1 MLKMTLI
8 SSLGLIGSFF
18 SDNQYSW
25 QRAGVFRA
33 GEDGRGA
40 GGVGEESQGGTLG
53 CLGTG
58 EQPGDS
64 LPPYLVNF
72 LVLFIIIYIT

>member
-1 MLKMTLI
+1 ML
-8 SSLGLIGSFF
+8 
-18 SDNQYSW
+18 
-25 QRAGVFRA
+25 AG
-33 GEDGRGA
+33 GEVGRGA
-40 GGVGEESQGGTLG
+40 GGVGEKSQGGTLG
-53 CLGTG
+53 CLGAG